1 MKKSELVK
9 IIQAAR
15 TFNENSLQWFAYGY
29 DAEEHGDQSYA
40 HTAYEISKEYENK
53 MRGLFYAIEITTGFT
68 FGQWYFE
75 DFTNE
80 ALAEMVMCFQSTG
93 TVQLAKKL

>member
-15 TFNENSLQWFAYGY
+15 TYYEDSRSWFAYGY
-29 DAEEHGDQSYA
+29 DAEERGDQSYA
-40 HTAYEISKEYENK
+40 CTAYEISKEYEYK
-53 MRGLFYAIEITTGFT
+53 MRGLLYAIEITTGFT
-68 FGQWYFE
+68 FGAWYFG

-80 ALAEMVMCFQSTG
+80 ALAEMVIRFEKTG
-93 TVQLAKKL
+93 TVQLAKA